1 MLGNQN
7 NHFTNYISTLNIE
20 SSLNITNYP
29 LRLNGASFDK
39 NDEFQS
45 LYPWLKLQGTIT
57 GNTLLGIESHDISI
71 EWADGISKTFNP
83 NKSTW
88 IVIHGL
94 QMNLPKGDIL
104 DQLTDIKNLASSV
117 DGFSPNDQ
125 VLVLDWRSAAYSPGI
140 NYRGDFNVP
149 NPVIALSWIDA
160 AATWTT
166 NILKQFG
173 ITTPNINLI
182 GHSFGSYV
190 ASSIAADITRGIN
203 RIIALDPGNL
213 EIGGNKYKQT
223 NFSDNSRWSWA
234 FYGSGFGAQDR
245 ARTADESFIID
256 FPFYTQFPDIPGV
269 NKGHGA
275 VEQFFTAM
283 LNQANDK
290 QHYSDADIFALD
302 RMNSI
307 AKPWNIDYS
316 TNWEAKLIPE
326 ESNGSW
332 ILKDI
337 MPNP

>member
-1 MLGNQN
+1 MLSNHN
-7 NHFTNYISTLNIE
+7 NHFTNCTSSLNIE

-45 LYPWLKLQGTIT
+45 LNPWLKLQGTIT

-71 EWADGISKTFNP
+71 QWADGISKTFDP

-104 DQLTDIKNLASSV
+104 DQLTDIKNLASSA
-117 DGFSPNDQ
+117 DGFSPDDQ

-140 NYRGDFNVP
+140 NYRGDFNIP

-160 AATWTT
+160 AATWTA

-190 ASSIAADITRGIN
+190 ASSVAADITGGIN

-213 EIGGNKYKQT
+213 EIGGDKYKTT

-269 NKGHGA
+269 NRGHGA

-283 LNQANDK
+283 LNQANNK
-290 QHYSDADIFALD
+290 QHYSNADIFGLD

-337 MPNP
+337 IPNP